1 MLKLMKIKY
10 LLLALTL
17 PMVTFF
23 GSCQPSGSDSPTR
36 ISLENGPGLI
46 SDNTTA
52 MADSLLTFSISASAM
67 MAMDFAGTIQTIS
80 ASYSINGKSAVP
92 ILDSTISSSSSLSI
106 LFQHRLVGNVAD
118 VVKYTFVATEV
129 NGNSAKTSVEIT
141 VNPTPAPL
149 KIITENFVYNTLESW
164 YKCAFD
170 LSKGVG
176 LTKYDT
182 LISKDLMDKTI
193 AGPLGDAQFSK
204 KWGSG
209 NFTRFVKISSN
220 DYINAKTTNDLY
232 DLWNLN
238 GIFATLQTATLA
250 KGDVYL
256 VKSGQD
262 LPFNLYIIA
271 ITEIQDITNIGNN
284 LDYVKFNYKKID
296 N

>member
-1 MLKLMKIKY
+1 MKIKY

-17 PMVTFF
+17 PMITFF
-23 GSCQPSGSDSPTR
+23 GSCQPGGSDSPTR
-36 ISLENGPGLI
+36 ISLGNGPGLI
-46 SDNTTA
+46 SANTTA

-67 MAMDFAGTIQTIS
+67 MAMDFAGTIQKIS

-92 ILDSTISSSSSLSI
+92 ILDSTISSSSSSSI

>member
-17 PMVTFF
+17 PMITFF
-23 GSCQPSGSDSPTR
+23 GSCQPGGSDSPTR
-36 ISLENGPGLI
+36 ISLGNGPGLI
-46 SDNTTA
+46 SANTTA

-67 MAMDFAGTIQTIS
+67 MAMDFAGTIQKIS

-92 ILDSTISSSSSLSI
+92 ILDSTISSSSSSTI
-106 LFQHRLVGNVAD
+106 LFQHRLVGNAAD

-149 KIITENFVYNTLESW
+149 KIITENFVYNTLDNS
-164 YKCAFD
+164 KCGFD
-170 LSKGVG
+170 LSKGLG

-209 NFTRFVKISSN
+209 NFTRFVKISNN

>member
-17 PMVTFF
+17 PMITFF
-23 GSCQPSGSDSPTR
+23 GSCQPGGSDSPTR
-36 ISLENGPGLI
+36 ISLGNGPGLI
-46 SDNTTA
+46 SANTTA

-67 MAMDFAGTIQTIS
+67 MAMDFAGTIQKIS

-92 ILDSTISSSSSLSI
+92 ILDSTISSSSSSTI

-149 KIITENFVYNTLESW
+149 KIITENFVYNTLDNS
-164 YKCAFD
+164 KCGFD
-170 LSKGVG
+170 LSKGLG

-182 LISKDLMDKTI
+182 LISKDVMDKTI

-209 NFTRFVKISSN
+209 NFTRFVKISNN

>member
-1 MLKLMKIKY
+1 MKIKY

-17 PMVTFF
+17 PMITFF
-23 GSCQPSGSDSPTR
+23 GSCQPGGSDSPTR
-36 ISLENGPGLI
+36 ISLGNGPGLI
-46 SDNTTA
+46 SANTTA

-67 MAMDFAGTIQTIS
+67 MAMDFAGTIQKIS

-92 ILDSTISSSSSLSI
+92 ILDSTISSSSSSTI

-149 KIITENFVYNTLESW
+149 KIITENFVYNTLDNS
-164 YKCAFD
+164 KCGFD
-170 LSKGVG
+170 LSKGLG

-182 LISKDLMDKTI
+182 LISKDVMDKTI

-209 NFTRFVKISSN
+209 NFTRFVKISNN

>member
-17 PMVTFF
+17 PMITFF
-23 GSCQPSGSDSPTR
+23 GSCQPGGSDSPTR
-36 ISLENGPGLI
+36 ISLGNGPGLI
-46 SDNTTA
+46 SANTTA

-67 MAMDFAGTIQTIS
+67 MAMDFGGTIQKIS

-92 ILDSTISSSSSLSI
+92 ILDSTISSSSSSTI

-149 KIITENFVYNTLESW
+149 KIITENFVYNTLDNS
-164 YKCAFD
+164 KCGFD
-170 LSKGVG
+170 LSKGLG

-209 NFTRFVKISSN
+209 NFTRFVKISNN

>member
-1 MLKLMKIKY
+1 MLKLMKIKH

-17 PMVTFF
+17 PMITFF
-23 GSCQPSGSDSPTR
+23 GSCQPGGSDSPTR
-36 ISLENGPGLI
+36 ISLGNGPGLI
-46 SDNTTA
+46 SANTTA

-67 MAMDFAGTIQTIS
+67 MAMDFAGTIQKIS

-92 ILDSTISSSSSLSI
+92 ILDSTISSSSSSTI

-149 KIITENFVYNTLESW
+149 KIITENFVYNTLDNS
-164 YKCAFD
+164 KCGFD
-170 LSKGVG
+170 LSKGLG

-209 NFTRFVKISSN
+209 NFTRFVKISNN

-250 KGDVYL
+250 TGDVYL

>member
-1 MLKLMKIKY
+1 MLKIMKIKY

-17 PMVTFF
+17 PMITFF
-23 GSCQPSGSDSPTR
+23 GSCQPGGSDSPTR
-36 ISLENGPGLI
+36 ISLGNGPGLI
-46 SDNTTA
+46 SANTTA

-67 MAMDFAGTIQTIS
+67 MAMDFAGTIQKIS

-92 ILDSTISSSSSLSI
+92 ILDSTISSSSSSTI

-149 KIITENFVYNTLESW
+149 KIITENFVYNTLDNS
-164 YKCAFD
+164 KCGFD
-170 LSKGVG
+170 LSKGLG

-209 NFTRFVKISSN
+209 NFTRFVKISNN

>member
-17 PMVTFF
+17 PMITFF
-23 GSCQPSGSDSPTR
+23 GSCQPGGSDSPTR
-36 ISLENGPGLI
+36 ISLGNGPGLI
-46 SDNTTA
+46 SANTTA

-67 MAMDFAGTIQTIS
+67 MAMDFAGTIQKIS

-92 ILDSTISSSSSLSI
+92 ILDSTISSSSSSTI

-149 KIITENFVYNTLESW
+149 KIITENFVYNTLDNS
-164 YKCAFD
+164 KCGFD

-209 NFTRFVKISSN
+209 NFTRFVKISNN

>member
-1 MLKLMKIKY
+1 
-10 LLLALTL
+10 
-17 PMVTFF
+17 MVTFF

-46 SDNTTA
+46 SANTTA

-67 MAMDFAGTIQTIS
+67 MAMDFAGTIQKIS

-164 YKCAFD
+164 YECAFD

-182 LISKDLMDKTI
+182 LVSKDLMDKTI

-220 DYINAKTTNDLY
+220 DYVNAKTTNDLY

>member
-1 MLKLMKIKY
+1 MKIKY

-17 PMVTFF
+17 PMITFF
-23 GSCQPSGSDSPTR
+23 GSCQPGGSDSPTR
-36 ISLENGPGLI
+36 ISLGNGPGLI
-46 SDNTTA
+46 SANTTA

-67 MAMDFAGTIQTIS
+67 MAMDFAGTIQKIS

-92 ILDSTISSSSSLSI
+92 ILDSTISSSSSSTI

>member
-1 MLKLMKIKY
+1 MELIIK
-10 LLLALTL
+10 
-17 PMVTFF
+17 
-23 GSCQPSGSDSPTR
+23 
-36 ISLENGPGLI
+36 
-46 SDNTTA
+46 
-52 MADSLLTFSISASAM
+52 
-67 MAMDFAGTIQTIS
+67 
-80 ASYSINGKSAVP
+80 
-92 ILDSTISSSSSLSI
+92 
-106 LFQHRLVGNVAD
+106 
-118 VVKYTFVATEV
+118 
-129 NGNSAKTSVEIT
+129 
-141 VNPTPAPL
+141 
-149 KIITENFVYNTLESW
+149 
-164 YKCAFD
+164 
-170 LSKGVG
+170 
-176 LTKYDT
+176 
-182 LISKDLMDKTI
+182 
-193 AGPLGDAQFSK
+193 FSK

-220 DYINAKTTNDLY
+220 DYINAKTTNDSY

>member
-17 PMVTFF
+17 PMITFF
-23 GSCQPSGSDSPTR
+23 GSCQPGGSDSPTR
-36 ISLENGPGLI
+36 ISLGNGPGLI
-46 SDNTTA
+46 SANTTA

-67 MAMDFAGTIQTIS
+67 MAMDFAGTIQKIS

-92 ILDSTISSSSSLSI
+92 ILDSTISSSSSSSI

>member
-1 MLKLMKIKY
+1 MLKIMKIKY

-17 PMVTFF
+17 PMITFF

-36 ISLENGPGLI
+36 ISLGNGPGLI
-46 SDNTTA
+46 SANTTA

-67 MAMDFAGTIQTIS
+67 MAMDFAGTIQKIS

-92 ILDSTISSSSSLSI
+92 ILDSTISSSSSSTI

-164 YKCAFD
+164 YECAFD

>member
-1 MLKLMKIKY
+1 MKIKY

-17 PMVTFF
+17 PMITFF
-23 GSCQPSGSDSPTR
+23 GSCQPGGSDSPTR
-36 ISLENGPGLI
+36 ISLGNGPGLI
-46 SDNTTA
+46 SANTTA

-67 MAMDFAGTIQTIS
+67 MAMDFAGTIQKIS

-92 ILDSTISSSSSLSI
+92 ILDSTISSSSSSTI

-149 KIITENFVYNTLESW
+149 KIITENFVYNTLDNS
-164 YKCAFD
+164 KCGFD

-209 NFTRFVKISSN
+209 NFTRFVKISNN

>member
-1 MLKLMKIKY
+1 MLKLIKIKY

-17 PMVTFF
+17 PMITFF
-23 GSCQPSGSDSPTR
+23 GSCQPGGSDSPTR
-36 ISLENGPGLI
+36 ISLGNGPGLI
-46 SDNTTA
+46 SANTTA

-67 MAMDFAGTIQTIS
+67 MAMDFAGTIQKIS

-92 ILDSTISSSSSLSI
+92 ILDSTISSSSSSTI

-129 NGNSAKTSVEIT
+129 NGNSVKTSVEIT

-149 KIITENFVYNTLESW
+149 KIITENFVYNTLDNS
-164 YKCAFD
+164 KCGFD

-209 NFTRFVKISSN
+209 NFTRFVKISNN

-238 GIFATLQTATLA
+238 GIFATLQTATLS

>member
-1 MLKLMKIKY
+1 MKIKY

-17 PMVTFF
+17 PMITFF
-23 GSCQPSGSDSPTR
+23 GSCQPGGSDSPTR
-36 ISLENGPGLI
+36 ISLGNGPGLI
-46 SDNTTA
+46 SANTTA

-67 MAMDFAGTIQTIS
+67 MAMDFAGTIQKIS

-92 ILDSTISSSSSLSI
+92 ILDSTISSSSSSTI

-164 YKCAFD
+164 YECAFD

>member
-1 MLKLMKIKY
+1 MKIKY

-17 PMVTFF
+17 PMITFF
-23 GSCQPSGSDSPTR
+23 GSCQPGGSDSPTR
-36 ISLENGPGLI
+36 ISLGNGPGLI
-46 SDNTTA
+46 SANTTA

-67 MAMDFAGTIQTIS
+67 MAMDFAGTIQKIS

-164 YKCAFD
+164 YECAFD

>member
-17 PMVTFF
+17 PMITFF
-23 GSCQPSGSDSPTR
+23 GSCQPGGSDSPTR
-36 ISLENGPGLI
+36 ISLGNGPGLI
-46 SDNTTA
+46 SANTTA

-67 MAMDFAGTIQTIS
+67 MAMDFAGTIQKIS

-92 ILDSTISSSSSLSI
+92 ILDSTISSSSSSTI

-129 NGNSAKTSVEIT
+129 NGNSVKTSVEIT
-141 VNPTPAPL
+141 VNPTAAPL
-149 KIITENFVYNTLESW
+149 KIITENFVYNTLDNS
-164 YKCAFD
+164 KCGFD

-209 NFTRFVKISSN
+209 NFTRFVKISNN

>member
-17 PMVTFF
+17 PMITFF
-23 GSCQPSGSDSPTR
+23 GSCQPGGSDSPTR

-46 SDNTTA
+46 SANTTA

-67 MAMDFAGTIQTIS
+67 MAMDFAGTIQKIS
-80 ASYSINGKSAVP
+80 GSYSINGKSAVP
-92 ILDSTISSSSSLSI
+92 ILDSTISSSSSSTI

>member
-17 PMVTFF
+17 PMITFF
-23 GSCQPSGSDSPTR
+23 GSCQPGGSDSPTR
-36 ISLENGPGLI
+36 ISLGNGPGLI
-46 SDNTTA
+46 SANTTA

-67 MAMDFAGTIQTIS
+67 MAMDFAGTIQKIS

-92 ILDSTISSSSSLSI
+92 ILDSTISSSSSSTI

-129 NGNSAKTSVEIT
+129 NGNSVKTSVEIT

-149 KIITENFVYNTLESW
+149 KIITENFVYNTLDNS
-164 YKCAFD
+164 KCGFD

-209 NFTRFVKISSN
+209 NFTRFVKISNN
-220 DYINAKTTNDLY
+220 DYINAKTTSDLY

>member
-1 MLKLMKIKY
+1 MKIKY

-17 PMVTFF
+17 PMITFF
-23 GSCQPSGSDSPTR
+23 GSCQPGGSDSPTR
-36 ISLENGPGLI
+36 ISLGNGPGLI
-46 SDNTTA
+46 SANTTA

-67 MAMDFAGTIQTIS
+67 MAMDFAGTIQKIS

-92 ILDSTISSSSSLSI
+92 ILDSTISSSSSSTI

-129 NGNSAKTSVEIT
+129 NGNSVKTSVEIT

-149 KIITENFVYNTLESW
+149 KIITENFVYNTLDNS
-164 YKCAFD
+164 KCGFD

-209 NFTRFVKISSN
+209 NFTRFVKISNN
-220 DYINAKTTNDLY
+220 DYIYAKTTNDLY

>member
-17 PMVTFF
+17 PMITFF
-23 GSCQPSGSDSPTR
+23 GSCQPGGSDSPTR
-36 ISLENGPGLI
+36 ISLGNGPGLI
-46 SDNTTA
+46 SANTTA

-67 MAMDFAGTIQTIS
+67 MAMDFAGTIQKIS

-92 ILDSTISSSSSLSI
+92 ILDSTISSSSSSTI

-149 KIITENFVYNTLESW
+149 KIITENFVYNTLDNS
-164 YKCAFD
+164 KCGFD
-170 LSKGVG
+170 LSKGLG

-209 NFTRFVKISSN
+209 NFTRFVKISNN

-296 N
+296 D

>member
-1 MLKLMKIKY
+1 MKIKY

-17 PMVTFF
+17 PMITFF

-46 SDNTTA
+46 SANTTA

-67 MAMDFAGTIQTIS
+67 MAMDFAGTIQKIS
-80 ASYSINGKSAVP
+80 ASYSINGKSAVT

-220 DYINAKTTNDLY
+220 DYVNAKTTNDLY

>member
-17 PMVTFF
+17 PMITFF
-23 GSCQPSGSDSPTR
+23 GSCQPGGSDSPTR
-36 ISLENGPGLI
+36 ISLGNGPGLI
-46 SDNTTA
+46 SANTTA

-67 MAMDFAGTIQTIS
+67 MAMDFAGTIQKIS

-92 ILDSTISSSSSLSI
+92 ILDSTISSSSSSSI

-149 KIITENFVYNTLESW
+149 KIITENFVYNTLDNS
-164 YKCAFD
+164 KCGFD
-170 LSKGVG
+170 LSKGLG

>member
-1 MLKLMKIKY
+1 MKIKY

-17 PMVTFF
+17 PMITFF

-36 ISLENGPGLI
+36 ISLGNGPGLI
-46 SDNTTA
+46 SANTTA

-67 MAMDFAGTIQTIS
+67 MAMDFAGTIQKIS

-92 ILDSTISSSSSLSI
+92 ILDSTISSSSSSTI

-164 YKCAFD
+164 YECAFD

>member
-1 MLKLMKIKY
+1 MKIKY

-17 PMVTFF
+17 PMITFF
-23 GSCQPSGSDSPTR
+23 GSCQPGGSDSPTR
-36 ISLENGPGLI
+36 ISLGNGPGLI
-46 SDNTTA
+46 SANTTA

-67 MAMDFAGTIQTIS
+67 MAMDFAGTIQKIS

-92 ILDSTISSSSSLSI
+92 ILDSTISSSSSSTI

-149 KIITENFVYNTLESW
+149 KIITENFVYNTLDNS
-164 YKCAFD
+164 KCGFD
-170 LSKGVG
+170 LSKGLG

-209 NFTRFVKISSN
+209 NFTRFVKISNN

-296 N
+296 D

>member
-17 PMVTFF
+17 PMIMFF
-23 GSCQPSGSDSPTR
+23 GSCQPGGSDSPTR
-36 ISLENGPGLI
+36 ISLGNGPGLI
-46 SDNTTA
+46 SANTTA

-67 MAMDFAGTIQTIS
+67 MAMDFAGTIQKIS

-92 ILDSTISSSSSLSI
+92 ILDSTISSSSSSTI

>member
-1 MLKLMKIKY
+1 MKIKY

-17 PMVTFF
+17 PMITFF
-23 GSCQPSGSDSPTR
+23 GSCQPGGSDSPTR
-36 ISLENGPGLI
+36 ISLGNGPGLI
-46 SDNTTA
+46 SANTTA

-67 MAMDFAGTIQTIS
+67 MAMDFAGTIQKIS

-92 ILDSTISSSSSLSI
+92 ILDSTISSSSSSTI

-129 NGNSAKTSVEIT
+129 NGNSVKTSVEIT

-149 KIITENFVYNTLESW
+149 KIITENFVYNTLDNS
-164 YKCAFD
+164 KCGFD

-209 NFTRFVKISSN
+209 NFTRFVKISNN

-250 KGDVYL
+250 SGDVYL

>member
-1 MLKLMKIKY
+1 MI
-10 LLLALTL
+10 
-17 PMVTFF
+17 TFF
-23 GSCQPSGSDSPTR
+23 GSCQPGGSDSPTR
-36 ISLENGPGLI
+36 ISLGNGPGLI
-46 SDNTTA
+46 SANTTA

-67 MAMDFAGTIQTIS
+67 MAMDFAGTIQKIS

-164 YKCAFD
+164 YECAFD